1 MNDGPE
7 SERLAKAAFYG
18 TVLLVAWIMW
28 RVVQP
33 FAAEIGWA
41 VVLAVCLN
49 PIRMRVEP
57 RFGRTKTALLLV
69 LAVLVVVV
77 VPMVFVGHTLYDSGE
92 SGVHYV
98 QRRLSDEGGPMTLFH
113 RFWEWL
119 HGKFSFLP
127 DEQAVVN
134 ELSQRLA
141 QIVTFAASQAGRI
154 VAGVLSFVLSLA
166 IMLSILFFILRDAT
180 TFLLSVKRVMPFKPE
195 QNDRFVRICSEL
207 VLACVTST
215 LVVAAVQGVVGGIVL
230 ALLGVKGAVLW
241 GIIMAILSFLPLV
254 GAALVWG
261 PVAVWL
267 AVSGHLVKGIVLAL
281 VGLLILGNVDNVVRP
296 LLMAGKSKLHTVVLV
311 VSLMGGVSAF
321 GFIGLV
327 LGPLA
332 AVLLEAILESYYARP
347 MLAPV
352 LAEDAA
358 VEEPPAEAD
367 VEPER
372 PPDSDATRA
381 FDEGS
386 LRID

>member
-7 SERLAKAAFYG
+7 SERLAKAVFYG

-98 QRRLSDEGGPMTLFH
+98 QLRLSDEGGPMTLFH

-141 QIVTFAASQAGRI
+141 QIVTFAARNGSTSSGGAASSTACPADSSRRPT
-154 VAGVLSFVLSLA
+154 S
-166 IMLSILFFILRDAT
+166 AT
-180 TFLLSVKRVMPFKPE
+180 T
-195 QNDRFVRICSEL
+195 
-207 VLACVTST
+207 AATSGWT
-215 LVVAAVQGVVGGIVL
+215 GRPHGDVV
-230 ALLGVKGAVLW
+230 
-241 GIIMAILSFLPLV
+241 
-254 GAALVWG
+254 
-261 PVAVWL
+261 
-267 AVSGHLVKGIVLAL
+267 
-281 VGLLILGNVDNVVRP
+281 
-296 LLMAGKSKLHTVVLV
+296 
-311 VSLMGGVSAF
+311 
-321 GFIGLV
+321 
-327 LGPLA
+327 
-332 AVLLEAILESYYARP
+332 
-347 MLAPV
+347 
-352 LAEDAA
+352 
-358 VEEPPAEAD
+358 
-367 VEPER
+367 
-372 PPDSDATRA
+372 DSATRNRP
-381 FDEGS
+381 GS
-386 LRID
+386 APTSSA

>member
-7 SERLAKAAFYG
+7 SERLAKAVFYG
-18 TVLLVAWIMW
+18 TVVLVAWVMW

-33 FAAEIGWA
+33 FASEIGWA
-41 VVLAVCLN
+41 VVLAICLN

-57 RFGRTKTALLLV
+57 RFGRTKTSLLLV

-77 VPMVFVGHTLYDSGE
+77 VPAVFVGHTLYDSGE
-92 SGVHYV
+92 SGVQYV
-98 QRRLSDEGGPMTLFH
+98 QRKLQDEGGPMSLFH

-119 HGKFSFLP
+119 HAKAPFLP

-134 ELSQRLA
+134 ELSQRLG

-154 VAGVLSFVLSLA
+154 VAGVLTFVFSLV

-180 TFLLSVKRVMPFKPE
+180 TFLLSVKRVMPFKPD

-215 LVVAAVQGVVGGIVL
+215 LVVAAVQGIVGGFVL
-230 ALLGVKGAVLW
+230 ALLGVRGAVLW
-241 GIIMAILSFLPLV
+241 GIVMAILSFLPLV

-261 PVAVWL
+261 PVAIWL
-267 AVSGHLVKGIVLAL
+267 AVSGHLVKGLVLSL

-352 LAEDAA
+352 LAEAA
-358 VEEPPAEAD
+358 VVEEPKAEAAAEAP
-367 VEPER
+367 V
-372 PPDSDATRA
+372 PDEADQARA
-381 FDEGS
+381 FEERS